1 MSNDT
6 DYQLEFSHDSF
17 EYLGEVLRYLQTK
30 KERSDKAK
38 EAGKGS
44 AELMAEL
51 GLQNPNEVVSWGFE
65 VTGVTVRVRS
75 WVNENVSNLP
85 ISGDDGE
92 LADLQRKFPEL
103 EITGTY
109 QDEYTYGTVSSSEK
123 SIEGNREDYDEPE
136 EDETEENGCIELDAE
151 MAQSFLEDPDS
162 VNLADFTSITDAAA
176 EVLSRCQGELGLFRL
191 TELTD
196 AAAEALSNLQGD
208 LCLGGLTKLTDFAA
222 EAFSKHQGGLELSGL
237 TELTEVTADA
247 LSKHQGWLDLDSVT
261 ELTDAAAEA
270 LCKHQGEICG
280 VAPADWV
287 AQVRAMK
294 VLDLAK
300 AEQFLVG
307 EDFVVL
313 SKMTSITDDAAEAL
327 SKHQGE
333 LGLSCL
339 TELSDAAAE
348 ALSMHKGWLD
358 LSGLTELSDAA
369 ADALAKHQG
378 GLILDGLRELS
389 DASAEALAKH
399 QGELKLRGLS
409 ELSDRGADCFSAH
422 NGWIDLNGLI
432 ELTPAIAIMMSSK
445 AMNEDDEISCDLDRV
460 ETISPEVAV
469 ILGRG
474 KYFMLCLDRVS
485 DLSPDAARGLGEF
498 EGAYLGFNGFSSLS
512 EELARVL
519 AQAKA
524 RTLSLGVEELNDEAC
539 EALSTFQGELALERL
554 QTVSPTGASSLLK
567 QGRCLEFC
575 SLDLESI
582 ANGEK

>member
-30 KERSDKAK
+30 KERWDKAK

-44 AELMAEL
+44 AELMVEL

-75 WVNENVSNLP
+75 WANENVSNMP

-92 LADLQRKFPEL
+92 LADLQAKFPDL

-109 QDEYTYGTVSSSEK
+109 QDEYTYGSVSSSEK

-136 EDETEENGCIELDAE
+136 EYETEESECVELDAA
-151 MAQSFLEDPDS
+151 MAQSFLDDPNS
-162 VNLADFTSITDAAA
+162 VNLGDFTSITDAAA
-176 EVLSRCQGELGLFRL
+176 ETL
-191 TELTD
+191 
-196 AAAEALSNLQGD
+196 
-208 LCLGGLTKLTDFAA
+208 
-222 EAFSKHQGGLELSGL
+222 SKHQGDLDLSGL
-237 TELTEVTADA
+237 TEISDSAAEA
-247 LSKHQGWLDLDSVT
+247 LSKHQGRLHLGLAKLS
-261 ELTDAAAEA
+261 DAGAEA
-270 LCKHQGEICG
+270 LSKYQGEING
-280 VAPADWV
+280 IDPVDWV
-287 AQVRAMK
+287 AQVRAK
-294 VLDLAK
+294 TVLDLAK

-307 EDFVVL
+307 ENFVVL
-313 SKMTSITDDAAEAL
+313 SKMTSITDDAAEVLA
-327 SKHQGE
+327 KHQGE
-333 LGLSCL
+333 LGLSRL

-348 ALSMHKGWLD
+348 ALSMHHGWLD

-369 ADALAKHQG
+369 AAALAKHQG

-389 DASAEALAKH
+389 DTSVEALAKH

-422 NGWIDLNGLI
+422 NGWIALNGLS
-432 ELTPAIAIMMSSK
+432 ELTPAIARLMSSK
-445 AMNEDDEISCDLDRV
+445 AMNEEDEIYCDLYHLK
-460 ETISPEVAV
+460 TMSPEVAG

-474 KYFMLCLDRVS
+474 KYFMLCLDRVN

-498 EGAYLGFNGFSSLS
+498 EGPYLGFNGFSSLS
-512 EELARVL
+512 TELARVL

-524 RTLSLGVEELNDEAC
+524 QTLSLGVEELNDEAC
-539 EALSTFQGELALERL
+539 EALSTFQGKFALESL
-554 QTVSPTGASSLLK
+554 QTVSPTGASWLLK